1 MSAELV
7 RKSLELFE
15 DTNFEKK
22 DAKGKAKK
30 QCNTNKQG
38 VQKQH
43 QQHASKKKKK
53 KAFRSAIEK
62 HQAESRKDHTAD
74 NIHLLQQLTDVAKT
88 DETFTK
94 KVFGYTETNTS
105 HEPKEEESTVFT
117 EADFEKF
124 EKEYN
129 FN

>member
-15 DTNFEKK
+15 DNFVKK
-22 DAKGKAKK
+22 DGKGKAKK
-30 QCNTNKQG
+30 HINTNRQG

-43 QQHASKKKKK
+43 PCSKKKMKT
-53 KAFRSAIEK
+53 FRSAIEK
-62 HQAESRKDHTAD
+62 HRAESGKDHTAD

-88 DETFTK
+88 HGTFTK
-94 KVFGYTETNTS
+94 KVFGYTETN
-105 HEPKEEESTVFT
+105 EPKEEEESTVFT

-129 FN
+129 FH

>member
-15 DTNFEKK
+15 DKFVKK
-22 DAKGKAKK
+22 DGKGKAKK
-30 QCNTNKQG
+30 HNSTNRQG
-38 VQKQH
+38 VQKQLP
-43 QQHASKKKKK
+43 SNKKEKKT
-53 KAFRSAIEK
+53 FRSAIEK
-62 HQAESRKDHTAD
+62 HQAESSKDHTAE
-74 NIHLLQQLTDVAKT
+74 NIHLLKQLTDVAKT

-94 KVFGYTETNTS
+94 KVFGYTDTKAS

-129 FN
+129 FQ